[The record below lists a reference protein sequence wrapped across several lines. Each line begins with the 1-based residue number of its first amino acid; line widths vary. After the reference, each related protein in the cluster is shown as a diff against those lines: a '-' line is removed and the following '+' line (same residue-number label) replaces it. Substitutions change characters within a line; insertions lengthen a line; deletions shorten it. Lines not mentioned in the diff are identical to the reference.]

1 MAFRDLVLFL
11 VFETASLPQHQ
22 PEDITA
28 TEPPQP
34 VKTST
39 FSLFAQAQVYI
50 TYKRC
55 KTALKKSKT
64 QIVFSLGHKKP
75 RLAKYNFDMV
85 SGEDLATLAFSNLQ
99 NRAMTD
105 QGDFLLTELYTDFA
119 IKMVRQVGYWLGS
132 H

>member
-11 VFETASLPQHQ
+11 VFEAASLPQQ
-22 PEDITA
+22 RPEDITA
-28 TEPPQP
+28 TGLPQP

-39 FSLFAQAQVYI
+39 SPLFPQAEVYF

-55 KTALKKSKT
+55 KSSLKQSKT
-64 QIVFSLGHKKP
+64 QIVFNLSHKKP
-75 RLAKYNFDMV
+75 KLAKHNFDMV

-119 IKMVRQVGYWLGS
+119 IKMVGPPEYWLGS